1 MKEIY
6 PLSRMHFGSVL
17 DACWDFFYHTYRAD
31 CWGNNRPFGRRV
43 PAALSQENGESENV
57 CPSMMQLHFHISMS
71 ALFRADSSQS
81 VSTTQEIF

>member
-31 CWGNNRPFGRRV
+31 SWGNNRPFGRRV
-43 PAALSQENGESENV
+43 PAALSQENGESNCLSFDDATAFPHQHV
-57 CPSMMQLHFHISMS
+57 CFI
-71 ALFRADSSQS
+71 
-81 VSTTQEIF
+81 